1 MQLTTGLPLLLA
13 LGARV
18 FINTL
23 LPDPSHSASTPDFLL
38 NGLFQG
44 VLVHNTLTQIPQAVV
59 VVAVGVAAKLV
70 IDFVRLADVVQTAC
84 TVLGVALGVLLTDLL
99 AQFVDGTPG
108 LGFGAE
114 SVVAARP
121 PVVLAAREPP
131 PDPPKRI
138 RLVSFGRDRTRS
150 QRHREREKERERER
164 EREREHEDYER
175 RHRGTSGLGVDLAD
189 ERERHGRPSEVRPIT
204 PTLTYCSTA
213 PSISLDSVPS
223 SIDPEGKLTPQEREV
238 AVLRAR
244 ASLADSER
252 RRFKEE
258 RKWALSQGNV
268 ARASQ
273 LAWQVKRYT
282 ALMESFHRE
291 ADAKVVEGASLCCYV
306 VPPGLTGT
314 NIEHLNPASRLAA
327 ARVAAAPAGQTGQGG
342 SSRRRSHSRQ
352 RKTSMST
359 TGGGATSAS
368 GQPLVSV
375 TVGASPRSRKRSGGT
390 ATLKPAIFVQ
400 GRE

>member
-1 MQLTTGLPLLLA
+1 MQVTTGLPLLIA

-18 FINTL
+18 FINTIV
-23 LPDPSHSASTPDFLL
+23 PDPTHTSSTPDFLL

-44 VLVHNTLTQIPQAVV
+44 VLIHNTLTQIPQAVV
-59 VVAVGVAAKLV
+59 VAVVGVAAKLV

-84 TVLGVALGVLLTDLL
+84 TVLGVALGVLATDLL
-99 AQFVDGTPG
+99 AQFVDGSSG
-108 LGFGAE
+108 LGLLGSEPAPA
-114 SVVAARP
+114 SRTPAVP
-121 PVVLAAREPP
+121 AAREPP

-138 RLVSFGRDRTRS
+138 RLVSFGRDRTRA
-150 QRHREREKERERER
+150 QRHREREKEREQRERERELEGYERHRVHGGGGGGGGDSERER
-164 EREREHEDYER
+164 ERER
-175 RHRGTSGLGVDLAD
+175 
-189 ERERHGRPSEVRPIT
+189 HGRSSEVRAIT

-223 SIDPEGKLTPQEREV
+223 SIDPDGKLTVQEREV

-258 RKWALSQGNV
+258 RKWAMSQGNM

-291 ADAKVVEGASLCCYV
+291 ADAKVVE
-306 VPPGLTGT
+306 
-314 NIEHLNPASRLAA
+314 A
-327 ARVAAAPAGQTGQGG
+327 ARVAAAPNGQAAAGQHS
-342 SSRRRSHSRQ
+342 SSRRRSQSRQ
-352 RKTSMST
+352 RKPSLSGST
-359 TGGGATSAS
+359 ATN

-375 TVGASPRSRKRSGGT
+375 TVGASPRTRKRSGGT
-390 ATLKPAIFVQ
+390 ATLKPAIFVH

>member
-1 MQLTTGLPLLLA
+1 MQLTTGLPLLFA

-18 FINTL
+18 FVNTIV
-23 LPDPSHSASTPDFLL
+23 PDPTHTPSTPDFLL

-44 VLVHNTLTQIPQAVV
+44 VLIQNTLTQVPQVV
-59 VVAVGVAAKLV
+59 VVVVVGVVAKLV
-70 IDFVRLADVVQTAC
+70 IDFLRLSDVVQTAC
-84 TVLGVALGVLLTDLL
+84 TVLGVALGVLVTDLL
-99 AQFVDGTPG
+99 SQFIDPAIASQVE
-108 LGFGAE
+108 AE
-114 SVVAARP
+114 RP
-121 PVVLAAREPP
+121 PIPISVGHIREPEP
-131 PDPPKRI
+131 SKRI

-150 QRHREREKERERER
+150 HKHNGAGHRDRDEHDRHRT
-164 EREREHEDYER
+164 REREHERD
-175 RHRGTSGLGVDLAD
+175 
-189 ERERHGRPSEVRPIT
+189 RERHGRPTDIRPLT

-223 SIDPEGKLTPQEREV
+223 SLDPEGKLTPQEREV

-258 RKWALSQGNV
+258 RKWALSQGNT

-291 ADAKVVEGASLCCYV
+291 ADAKVVE
-306 VPPGLTGT
+306 
-314 NIEHLNPASRLAA
+314 A
-327 ARVAAAPAGQTGQGG
+327 ARAAAAPIAQAAGPTGT
-342 SSRRRSHSRQ
+342 SSRRRSQSRQ
-352 RKTSMST
+352 RKSSL
-359 TGGGATSAS
+359 TGPDGGS
-368 GQPLVSV
+368 PLVSV
-375 TVGASPRSRKRSGGT
+375 TVGAANPRTRKRSGGT

>member
-18 FINTL
+18 FINAL
-23 LPDPSHSASTPDFLL
+23 VPSTSTTPPSTSDYVL

-44 VLVHNTLTQIPQAVV
+44 VLIHNTLTQVPQAVV
-59 VVAVGVAAKLV
+59 VVVVGVLAKVV
-70 IDFVRLADVVQTAC
+70 IDFVRLGDVVQTAC
-84 TVLGVALGVLLTDLL
+84 TLLGVALGVLFTDIL
-99 AQFVDGTPG
+99 AQFVDGAPG
-108 LGFGAE
+108 IGIGTE
-114 SVVAARP
+114 SVIGRS
-121 PVVLAAREPP
+121 PVVPVSRGPP
-131 PDPPKRI
+131 PEPPKRI
-138 RLVSFGRDRTRS
+138 RLVSFGRDRSRS
-150 QRHREREKERERER
+150 HRHREREQRDRER
-164 EREREHEDYER
+164 EREREHAHAHDGHGIED
-175 RHRGTSGLGVDLAD
+175 
-189 ERERHGRPSEVRPIT
+189 RHGRSSDIRPIT

-223 SIDPEGKLTPQEREV
+223 SIDPEGKLTPKEREV

-258 RKWALSQGNV
+258 RKWAMSQGNV

-291 ADAKVVEGASLCCYV
+291 ADAKVVE
-306 VPPGLTGT
+306 
-314 NIEHLNPASRLAA
+314 A
-327 ARVAAAPAGQTGQGG
+327 ARVAAAPQVPGASS

-352 RKTSMST
+352 RKSSL
-359 TGGGATSAS
+359 TGGGSTVN

-375 TVGASPRSRKRSGGT
+375 SIGASPRSRKRSGGT
-390 ATLKPAIFVQ
+390 STLKPAIFVQ

>member
-1 MQLTTGLPLLLA
+1 MQLTTGLPLLFA

-18 FINTL
+18 FVNTL
-23 LPDPSHSASTPDFLL
+23 IPDPTHTPSTPDFLL

-44 VLVHNTLTQIPQAVV
+44 VLIQNTLTQLPQVVLVV
-59 VVAVGVAAKLV
+59 VLGVAAKLV
-70 IDFVRLADVVQTAC
+70 IDYVRLSDVVQTAC
-84 TVLGVALGVLLTDLL
+84 TVLGVALGVLVTDLL
-99 AQFVDGTPG
+99 SQFVDPA
-108 LGFGAE
+108 LISGAIPE
-114 SVVAARP
+114 RAPVPVSVGP
-121 PVVLAAREPP
+121 KRELLEPS
-131 PDPPKRI
+131 KRI

-150 QRHREREKERERER
+150 HRHKDAGHRDRDEHTRHRER
-164 EREREHEDYER
+164 EREREHE
-175 RHRGTSGLGVDLAD
+175 
-189 ERERHGRPSEVRPIT
+189 RHGRPTDIRPIT

-223 SIDPEGKLTPQEREV
+223 SLDPEGKLSPQEREV

-258 RKWALSQGNV
+258 RKWALSQGNM

-273 LAWQVKRYT
+273 LAWQVRRYT

-291 ADAKVVEGASLCCYV
+291 ADAKVVE
-306 VPPGLTGT
+306 
-314 NIEHLNPASRLAA
+314 A
-327 ARVAAAPAGQTGQGG
+327 ARAAAAPNAQVAGHGGG

-352 RKTSMST
+352 RKSSFSAPSAPN
-359 TGGGATSAS
+359 GAPLISSADDRP
-368 GQPLVSV
+368 PLVSV
-375 TVGASPRSRKRSGGT
+375 TVGPNPRTRKRSGGT

>member
-1 MQLTTGLPLLLA
+1 MQLTIGLPLLFA

-18 FINTL
+18 FVNTL
-23 LPDPSHSASTPDFLL
+23 LPDPTHTPSAPDFLL

-44 VLVHNTLTQIPQAVV
+44 ALIQNTLTQVPQVV
-59 VVAVGVAAKLV
+59 FVVIFGVAAKLV
-70 IDFVRLADVVQTAC
+70 IDFLRLSDVVQTAC
-84 TVLGVALGVLLTDLL
+84 TVLGVALGVLVTDLL
-99 AQFVDGTPG
+99 AQFVDPAIAPLAEAERPSVPVSTG
-108 LGFGAE
+108 LT
-114 SVVAARP
+114 R
-121 PVVLAAREPP
+121 
-131 PDPPKRI
+131 DPPEPSKRI

-150 QRHREREKERERER
+150 HRHNGTAHRDRDEHDRHRDRERDR
-164 EREREHEDYER
+164 D
-175 RHRGTSGLGVDLAD
+175 
-189 ERERHGRPSEVRPIT
+189 RERHGRSTDIRPIT

-223 SIDPEGKLTPQEREV
+223 SLDPEGKLTPQEREV

-258 RKWALSQGNV
+258 RKWALSQGNM

-291 ADAKVVEGASLCCYV
+291 ADAKVVE
-306 VPPGLTGT
+306 
-314 NIEHLNPASRLAA
+314 A
-327 ARVAAAPAGQTGQGG
+327 ARAAAAPNAPAAGPSGT
-342 SSRRRSHSRQ
+342 SSRRRSQSRQ
-352 RKTSMST
+352 RKSSLSAPNGTANGQS
-359 TGGGATSAS
+359 GA
-368 GQPLVSV
+368 GERPLVSV
-375 TVGASPRSRKRSGGT
+375 TVGANPRTRKRSGGT
-390 ATLKPAIFVQ
+390 TTLKPAIFVQ

>member
-1 MQLTTGLPLLLA
+1 MQLTTGLPLLFA

-23 LPDPSHSASTPDFLL
+23 VPDPTHTPSTPDFLL

-44 VLVHNTLTQIPQAVV
+44 VLIQNTLTQLPQVV
-59 VVAVGVAAKLV
+59 VVVVVGVAAKLV
-70 IDFVRLADVVQTAC
+70 IDFIRLSDVVQTAC
-84 TVLGVALGVLLTDLL
+84 TVLGVALGVLCTDLL
-99 AQFVDGTPG
+99 SQFFDGAIA
-108 LGFGAE
+108 GAVPLE
-114 SVVAARP
+114 RP
-121 PVVLAAREPP
+121 VPIPVSTSHTRDPHPA
-131 PDPPKRI
+131 DPPKRI

-150 QRHREREKERERER
+150 RRHAERDERHRERDRERDR
-164 EREREHEDYER
+164 PHD
-175 RHRGTSGLGVDLAD
+175 H
-189 ERERHGRPSEVRPIT
+189 ERHGRPTDVRALT

-223 SIDPEGKLTPQEREV
+223 SLDPEGKLSPQEREV

-258 RKWALSQGNV
+258 RKWALSQGNT

-291 ADAKVVEGASLCCYV
+291 ADAKVVE
-306 VPPGLTGT
+306 
-314 NIEHLNPASRLAA
+314 A
-327 ARVAAAPAGQTGQGG
+327 ARAAAAPNASAAGAPGARN
-342 SSRRRSHSRQ
+342 SSKRRSHSRQ
-352 RKTSMST
+352 RRP
-359 TGGGATSAS
+359 SAPN
-368 GQPLVSV
+368 GEPLVSV
-375 TVGASPRSRKRSGGT
+375 TVGPSPRTRKRSGGT
-390 ATLKPAIFVQ
+390 AASLPLKPAIFVQ
-400 GRE
+400 GRDVHVGVR

>member
-1 MQLTTGLPLLLA
+1 MQLTTGLPLLFA

-18 FINTL
+18 FINAL
-23 LPDPSHSASTPDFLL
+23 IPDPAHTPSTSDYLL

-44 VLVHNTLTQIPQAVV
+44 VLIQNTLTQLPQVV
-59 VVAVGVAAKLV
+59 FVVILGVAAKLV
-70 IDFVRLADVVQTAC
+70 IDYLRLSDVVQTAC
-84 TVLGVALGVLLTDLL
+84 TVLGVALGVLVTDLL
-99 AQFVDGTPG
+99 SQFFDAAIVSP
-108 LGFGAE
+108 AE
-114 SVVAARP
+114 PERASV
-121 PVVLAAREPP
+121 PVSPR
-131 PDPPKRI
+131 DPPEPTKRI

-150 QRHREREKERERER
+150 HRHGNGTGHRDRDEHDRRRERDRER
-164 EREREHEDYER
+164 
-175 RHRGTSGLGVDLAD
+175 
-189 ERERHGRPSEVRPIT
+189 ERERHGRPTDVRPIT

-223 SIDPEGKLTPQEREV
+223 SLDPEGKLSPQEREV

-258 RKWALSQGNV
+258 RKWALSQGNM

-291 ADAKVVEGASLCCYV
+291 ADAKVVE
-306 VPPGLTGT
+306 
-314 NIEHLNPASRLAA
+314 A
-327 ARVAAAPAGQTGQGG
+327 ARAAAAPNAPAAGPGG
-342 SSRRRSHSRQ
+342 SSSKRRSQSRQ
-352 RKTSMST
+352 RKPSLSAPVPNGT
-359 TGGGATSAS
+359 TPAAGTNER
-368 GQPLVSV
+368 PLVSV
-375 TVGASPRSRKRSGGT
+375 TVGTHPRTRKRSGGT

-400 GRE
+400 GRDVQIGVK